1 MARLRLWLP
10 RAEGTDGN
18 VQGGLRDHPPD
29 VDRGRPKLQGEVL
42 HDRPAHQRAQRRPEA
57 APTALDRRGPG
68 EGRTQTRGP
77 NSGWPQPWRGP
88 RPPPPQPPRG
98 PATPHPP
105 PPPHPPHTHKTP
117 AGGGG

>member
-42 HDRPAHQRAQRRPEA
+42 HNRPAHQRAQRRPEA

-68 EGRTQTRGP
+68 GGSPPAR
-77 NSGWPQPWRGP
+77 WPTVAWLFAVWWVGH
-88 RPPPPQPPRG
+88 PPPPTRAGPRG
-98 PATPHPP
+98 PA
-105 PPPHPPHTHKTP
+105 
-117 AGGGG
+117 